1 MPTHMTP
8 SVFSVDVA
16 GLARHPNPVACVVM
30 GRRAPLAVIADD
42 GRRIEGDVLIIRPG
56 IEHRIDCAGGLTAM
70 YLDGLRWAGR
80 DPLAERLEGQLAAL
94 ARDGMDLDG
103 DAQQELRERLDGRER
118 DPRLGAVLAML
129 DTEPM
134 NRMSQLD
141 LAARLGLERTRAL
154 RYFKATTGTTFR
166 GYKRWVGL
174 QHAARLIVAGEL
186 VRTAALDSGF
196 ADTAHL
202 TRTFRNSFGLTP
214 SAAIAGMPTIG
225 R

>member
-1 MPTHMTP
+1 MTP

-56 IEHRIDCAGGLTAM
+56 IEHRIECAGGLTAM
-70 YLDGLRWAGR
+70 YLDGLHWTGR

-118 DPRLGAVLAML
+118 DPRLGALLAML
-129 DTEPM
+129 DAEPM

>member
-1 MPTHMTP
+1 MTP

-70 YLDGLRWAGR
+70 YLDGLRWTGR

>member
-1 MPTHMTP
+1 MTP

-70 YLDGLRWAGR
+70 YLDGLRWTGR

-118 DPRLGAVLAML
+118 DPRLGALLAML

-154 RYFKATTGTTFR
+154 RYFKATIGTTFR

>member
-1 MPTHMTP
+1 MTA

-42 GRRIEGDVLIIRPG
+42 GRRIEGDAVLIRPG
-56 IEHRIDCAGGLTAM
+56 IDHRIVCAGGLTAM
-70 YLDGLRWAGR
+70 YLDGLRWTGR
-80 DPLAERLEGQLAAL
+80 DPLAERLDGRLAAL

-103 DAQQELRERLDGRER
+103 DAQQELRERLEGRER
-118 DPRLGAVLAML
+118 DPRLASLLAML
-129 DTEPM
+129 EAEPM
-134 NRMSQLD
+134 NRLSQTD
-141 LAARLGLERTRAL
+141 LAARLGLERTQAL
-154 RYFKATTGTTFR
+154 RYFKATTGSTFR
-166 GYKRWVGL
+166 RYKRWVGL
-174 QHAARLIVAGEL
+174 QNAARLIVAGEL

-202 TRTFRNSFGLTP
+202 TRTFRQSFGLTP
-214 SAAIAGMPTIG
+214 SEAIAGMPVIG

>member
-1 MPTHMTP
+1 MTP

-80 DPLAERLEGQLAAL
+80 DPLAERLDGRLGAL

-103 DAQQELRERLDGRER
+103 NAQLELRARLQGRDREPDGPFRT
-118 DPRLGAVLAML
+118 LLAML